1 MAEHSPLIMLALVGN
16 LAHDRSASVK
26 YGLFHAALETVY
38 GPVETFD
45 ATLRGFPRL
54 LNALQMFHPKP
65 WMWRERFWK
74 NVPAFKTRS
83 QLAANAVRAGHGQ
96 VDVVLQLGVL
106 FNAGLFQSSVPL
118 IVYTDYTA
126 GLSAARPEAG
136 RSPFTL
142 KQRAAWMSLEQ
153 QTYAC
158 ADHVFTRSEL
168 VRRSI
173 IDDYNIE
180 ADKVTVVGG
189 GVNFA
194 TLPEPASRSENEAP
208 LVLFIGKEFHRKGG
222 DVLIKAFAQARQK
235 FPLARLRLVTQGP
248 IPSDLP
254 LDHVEVIPPTW
265 DRDAVAK
272 LFQAANIFVLPSRL
286 ETWGDVLLEA
296 MAWELPCIGVQSD
309 AMNEIVLDGETGLLV
324 PSGDVNALAEALMEL
339 FRQPSLRVSMG
350 LEGRQRVD
358 MEFTWD
364 HVVMRMKKVLDH
376 IKL

>member
-1 MAEHSPLIMLALVGN
+1 MAEQRPRILLALVGD
-16 LAHDRSASVK
+16 LARDPSASVK
-26 YGLFHAALETVY
+26 YGLFHTALESVY
-38 GPVETFD
+38 GSVETSD
-45 ATLRGFPRL
+45 ATLRGFSRL

-83 QLAANAVRAGHGQ
+83 QLVADAVADHKQ

-118 IVYTDYTA
+118 VVYTDYTA
-126 GLSAARPEAG
+126 SLSAARREAG
-136 RSPFTL
+136 RSPFTS
-142 KQRAAWMSLEQ
+142 KQRAEWLSLEQ
-153 QTYAC
+153 QTYAR

-173 IDDYNIE
+173 IDDYNIG

-194 TLPEPASRSENEAP
+194 ALPEPASRSENEAP

-222 DVLIKAFAQARQK
+222 DVLLKAFAEARRI
-235 FPLARLRLVTQGP
+235 FPLARLQLVTQGP
-248 IPSDLP
+248 IPSDSF
-254 LDHVEVIPPTW
+254 LDNVEVIAPTW
-265 DRDAVAK
+265 DREAVAK
-272 LFQAANIFVLPSRL
+272 LFQAADIFVLPSRL

-309 AMNEIVLDGETGLLV
+309 AMNEIIIDGETGLLA
-324 PSGDVNALAEALMEL
+324 PPEDVNALAEALTKL
-339 FRQPSLRVSMG
+339 FQQPSLRVSMG
-350 LEGRQRVD
+350 YTGRQRVVT
-358 MEFTWD
+358 EFTWEK
-364 HVVMRMKKVLDH
+364 VVTRMTKVLDH
-376 IKL
+376 LKL